1 MGMTLDLQ
9 PRPTQERYHGLDGLR
24 AIMMLLGLLLHAM
37 VSYMDAPP
45 GGEGWTFRDPSTHV
59 IWTYL
64 LFFIHI
70 FRMPIFFIMAGFF
83 AALLYQRR
91 GTKRMVVNRFT
102 RILVPFV
109 VGWLILL
116 PVTLAGFTF
125 AFTAKAE
132 SLGEAWQAVVDAGF
146 IGYYKDSTIHLWFL
160 YYLLLFYVAAL
171 AALPIIRYVPQT
183 WCARGLRI
191 FGWVIT
197 SRLRAVWLSIPTVAI
212 LIRMGNGGLL
222 QTSVSFIPNKYTFV
236 GYAIFFG
243 FGCLLYQR
251 RDLLSTFNRGAWLR
265 VVLALLLTPIN
276 LWAFTNSVTG
286 DGPPNLMM
294 VWITAASGAMIV
306 WLLTFGLI
314 GLFMRYLNR
323 PIPTVRYI
331 VDASYW
337 LYLIHLPFA
346 IWIPGLL
353 VELPWP
359 SGVKIIALF
368 VIATPI
374 WLLSYDWLVRGTFI
388 GKVLNGRRYPRG
400 LPTVEAVTS
409 TQPQPQLET
418 T

>member
-1 MGMTLDLQ
+1 MGMTLESQ
-9 PRPTQERYHGLDGLR
+9 PIQARYYGLDGLR
-24 AIMMLLGLLLHAM
+24 AIMMLLGLLLHAII
-37 VSYMDAPP
+37 SYMDTPP
-45 GGEGWTFRDPSTHV
+45 GGGGWTFRDPSTHV
-59 IWTYL
+59 VWTCL

-70 FRMPIFFIMAGFF
+70 FRMPIFFVMAGFF

-91 GTKRMVVNRFT
+91 GMKRMALNRFT

-116 PVTLAGFTF
+116 PVTMAGFTF
-125 AFTAKAE
+125 AFAAKAS
-132 SLGEAWQAVVDAGF
+132 SLGEAWNVVTDSG
-146 IGYYKDSTIHLWFL
+146 ITGYYEDSTIHLWFL

-171 AALPIIRYVPQT
+171 VALPIIRRVPQT
-183 WCARGLRI
+183 WCAWGLGI

-197 SRLRAVWLSIPTVAI
+197 SRLRAVWLSIPTAAI
-212 LIRMGNGGLL
+212 LVGMGKGGAL

-251 RDLLSTFNRGAWLR
+251 RDLLPYFNRGAWLR
-265 VVLALLLTPIN
+265 VVLALILAPVN
-276 LWAFTNSVTG
+276 LWAVQAGLTAG
-286 DGPPNLMM
+286 DVGPSLTI
-294 VWITAASGAMIV
+294 VSITAASGAMIV
-306 WLLTFGLI
+306 WLLTFGLT

-323 PIPTVRYI
+323 PIPIVRYI

-337 LYLIHLPFA
+337 LYLIHLPFT

-353 VELPWP
+353 VKLPWP
-359 SGVKIIALF
+359 SGVKIATLLL
-368 VIATPI
+368 IATPI

-388 GKVLNGRRYPRG
+388 GKVLNGHRYPRG
-400 LPTVEAVTS
+400 LPALQAITS
-409 TQPQPQLET
+409 AQPQPQPET

>member
-1 MGMTLDLQ
+1 MSMPLESQ
-9 PRPTQERYHGLDGLR
+9 PIQERYYGLDGLR
-24 AIMMLLGLLLHAM
+24 AIMMLLGLVLHAII
-37 VSYMDAPP
+37 SYMDTPP
-45 GGEGWTFRDPSTHV
+45 GGGGWTFRDPSTHIV
-59 IWTYL
+59 WTYL

-70 FRMPIFFIMAGFF
+70 FRMPIFFVMAGFF

-91 GTKRMVVNRFT
+91 GTKRMALNRFT

-109 VGWLILL
+109 VGWIILL
-116 PVTLAGFTF
+116 PVTMSGFTF
-125 AFTAKAE
+125 AFTAKAS
-132 SLGEAWQAVVDAGF
+132 SLGEAWDAVLTAGL
-146 IGYYKDSTIHLWFL
+146 IGYYEDSTIHLWFL
-160 YYLLLFYVAAL
+160 YYLLLLYVAAL
-171 AALPIIRYVPQT
+171 ATLPIIRYVPPT
-183 WCARGLRI
+183 WRAWGLRV
-191 FGWVIT
+191 FGWFVT
-197 SRLRAVWLSIPTVAI
+197 SRLRAVWLSIPTAAI
-212 LIRMGNGGLL
+212 LVGMGQGGVL
-222 QTSVSFIPNKYTFV
+222 QTSVSFVPDKYTFV

-251 RDLLSTFNRGAWLR
+251 RDLLPTFDRGAWLR
-265 VVLALLLTPIN
+265 VVLALLLTPVN
-276 LWAFTNSVTG
+276 LWAIQEGFAAG
-286 DGPPNLMM
+286 DGGPGFMI
-294 VWITAASGAMIV
+294 VVITAASGAMII
-306 WLLTFGLI
+306 WLLTFGLT

-323 PIPTVRYI
+323 PIPSVRYI

-353 VELPWP
+353 VKLPWP
-359 SGVKIIALF
+359 STVKIIALL

-400 LPTVEAVTS
+400 LPTLEAAAS